1 MNKGLY
7 YLILVVTFF
16 ALWAIMITL
25 FVVMEEFGYKPGP
38 VLYYSGFFIIFGVVG
53 GIKPWLRKKLKK

>member
-7 YLILVVTFF
+7 YLILVVTFI

-38 VLYYSGFFIIFGVVG
+38 VLFCLGFSIIFGVVG
-53 GIKPWLRKKLKK
+53 GMKPWLRKKLKK